1 VLALFAIG
9 CVVADKRFYPRGYG
23 SLHLL
28 LAVAGCV
35 AAGLA
40 SRLVC
45 NGYAP
50 APRAPLAR
58 RSALTIAVVATFGLL
73 LRYGFASNTDRW
85 IVANHWT
92 STHEILRLLR
102 SHIDLDRDG
111 FSAALGG
118 PDCNDKDP
126 DINPLVAEIPGNA
139 IDENCDGVVAPLAPA
154 PVRVAVDESW
164 RARPEFQ
171 AALAHT
177 RDDDVLLLSIDAVR
191 AELMADTPENR
202 RDFPHVFGLLDE
214 SHVFRRAF
222 STSASTYVALPTLVT
237 GMVNPFRRVHC
248 TLPEMMRAT
257 GRVTHGVIPRA
268 VLRWVGETTITRGL
282 GGFDRVIDDSGKED
296 FGDIS
301 TSAQTTSL
309 GLKFVDEVGQTPR
322 PRTYLWLHY
331 FDVHE
336 HAHMNAADPYLRA
349 AAGGRVLDAMGKYR
363 AMLRVVDLEIGR
375 LIDGLR
381 SRGRWDHTIVVLV
394 ADHGEG
400 LAEEPRLPEAHN
412 EYVYNKLVHVPLA
425 IRVAGVPAAVDD
437 EPVSLAD
444 VVPTLSDLIGQAAP
458 EGTEGTSLAPLMFGG
473 HGLPVRPLLMT
484 DSRQYAVVAWP
495 WKLLVRP
502 TENLTELYDLS
513 IDFDEHHD
521 LASSDAKHVH
531 ELGQL
536 YQTSP
541 PFRLGQTSEA
551 RRRREDEARA
561 QVTDCAPD
569 GARPGPNETR

>member
-1 VLALFAIG
+1 
-9 CVVADKRFYPRGYG
+9 VVA
-23 SLHLL
+23 S
-28 LAVAGCV
+28 
-35 AAGLA
+35 
-40 SRLVC
+40 
-45 NGYAP
+45 
-50 APRAPLAR
+50 
-58 RSALTIAVVATFGLL
+58 FGLVV
-73 LRYGFASNTDRW
+73 RYGFGSNTDRW
-85 IVANHWT
+85 IIANNWT

-118 PDCNDKDP
+118 PDCNDADAR
-126 DINPLVAEIPGNA
+126 INPLVAEIPGNA
-139 IDENCDGVVAPLAPA
+139 IDENCDGVVAPMPPP
-154 PVRVAVDESW
+154 PVPVAVDESW
-164 RARPEFQ
+164 RVRPEFQ
-171 AALAHT
+171 TALAHA

-191 AELMADTPENR
+191 AELVADTPENR
-202 RDFPHVFGLLDE
+202 RDFPHIFALLDE

-268 VLRWVGETTITRGL
+268 VLRWVGEATITRGL
-282 GGFDRVIDDSGKED
+282 GGVDRVINDPGKED
-296 FGDIS
+296 VGDVS
-301 TSAQTTSL
+301 TSAQTTAL
-309 GLKFVDEVGQTPR
+309 GLKFVDEVGQTPQAR
-322 PRTYLWLHY
+322 SYLWLHY

-336 HAHMNAADPYLRA
+336 HAHVDAADPYLRA
-349 AAGGRVLDAMGKYR
+349 ATGGRALDAMGKYR
-363 AMLRVVDLEIGR
+363 VMLRVVDLEVGR

-381 SRGRWDHTIVVLV
+381 SRGRWDHTVVVLV

-400 LAEEPRLPEAHN
+400 LAEEPRFPEAHN

-425 IRVAGVPAAVDD
+425 IRAAGVPGANDD

-444 VVPTLSDLIGQAAP
+444 VVPTISDLIGQAIP

-473 HGLPVRPLLMT
+473 ARPPVRHLLMT
-484 DSRQYAVVAWP
+484 DSRQYAIVQWP

-513 IDFDEHHD
+513 RDFDEHHD
-521 LASSDAKHVH
+521 LSSSEAPRVH

-536 YQTSP
+536 YQTVP

-561 QVTDCAPD
+561 QVTDCEGD
-569 GARPGPNETR
+569 RARPGPDGSR